1 MNKQTIIDKFLKD
14 KDLKEHELV
23 YWKHK
28 VSNGFKLKKFM
39 EDFIDYYTEQLRLGV
54 VVRQSEQL
62 KEGHKNSFKY
72 WLEENN
78 YKKVYDKY
86 VKWGFEYS
94 ESELIAKYN
103 EEVMNL

>member
-1 MNKQTIIDKFLKD
+1 M
-14 KDLKEHELV
+14 DLKERQNLIEQMSIWVNAQTLS
-23 YWKHK
+23 KHAIA
-28 VSNGFKLKKFM
+28 VSCADVAERYHK
-39 EDFIDYYTEQLRLGV
+39 EQLRLNG

-62 KEGHKNSFKY
+62 KDGHKNSFKY

-94 ESELIAKYN
+94 ESDLLYKYN